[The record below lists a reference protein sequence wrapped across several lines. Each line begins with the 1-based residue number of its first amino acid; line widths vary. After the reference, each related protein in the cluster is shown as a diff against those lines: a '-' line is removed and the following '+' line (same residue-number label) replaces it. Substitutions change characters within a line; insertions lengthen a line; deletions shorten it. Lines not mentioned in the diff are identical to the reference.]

1 MRYRELLHCLLYITF
16 ACGSLANHAET
27 PHHRKTPLPRG
38 RRLGIQGGRKTGICR
53 QKPGSSSGAPG
64 GPARC
69 RRCLAH
75 PGPAHRTLRWENWG
89 CIVGKWAARA
99 VDGCHRGKTRF
110 SGMAHK
116 SAGDPEPRA
125 RYRSILSRLL
135 SSNRG
140 VDTQARSLF
149 ARRDP
154 GPRATQTAFDGR
166 HIGIKTSRFLIRLRI
181 RFETL
186 CVSCDHC
193 NFRTASCPTL

>member
-1 MRYRELLHCLLYITF
+1 MRVVLSQITPRPRTTARPRF
-16 ACGSLANHAET
+16 RGVGAWAYKGAERPASVGMSPAAPPVRPGARPAAAGASRILAQPT
-27 PHHRKTPLPRG
+27 VRCSG
-38 RRLGIQGGRKTGICR
+38 RI
-53 QKPGSSSGAPG
+53 
-64 GPARC
+64 
-69 RRCLAH
+69 
-75 PGPAHRTLRWENWG
+75 WG

-135 SSNRG
+135 SSDLG

-181 RFETL
+181 RLETL